1 MFYLLVGPAHH
12 RVPCCLERSCPYFI
26 TIGLIT
32 MNRPIDFDN
41 QTPLW
46 TAEID
51 DKAPE
56 RMLAPEFEPLEPA
69 ITQMLPQPR
78 FCQRLLAS
86 KLASAHPA
94 LQEGMQFGG
103 REVIVIAPAAE
114 LGDEI
119 QSIAALRQGELLSR
133 GRDERLAVGGTEG
146 LAQRLGREAM

>member
-1 MFYLLVGPAHH
+1 VFYLLVGPAHH
-12 RVPCCLERSCPYFI
+12 CVPCCLERSCPYFI

-32 MNRPIDFDN
+32 MNRPIDFNN

-56 RMLAPEFEPLEPA
+56 RMLAREFEPLEPA

-86 KLASAHPA
+86 KVASANFDCLCCPSPLSHVSLFHKNVCSSP
-94 LQEGMQFGG
+94 
-103 REVIVIAPAAE
+103 
-114 LGDEI
+114 
-119 QSIAALRQGELLSR
+119 SCLLPS
-133 GRDERLAVGGTEG
+133 
-146 LAQRLGREAM
+146 